1 VSDPALDSRTAR
13 ELRGLARVLVRSG
26 YADRAEVVAALTEAV
41 REDAPAVDAGEL
53 VQTLVQQAASE
64 LRAEAATWPER
75 TDTDRLDDVL
85 AELESLG
92 LVVVRYCTDHHEAR
106 KALEAAPG
114 SNGLVFFTDTD
125 VWHAV
130 DFGMLELK
138 VWHPDTANVAPGE
151 PLLEDVLALLRERDL
166 PAVFDEGRI
175 ETTLAWQ
182 RRPAW
187 IWGGMSEAV
196 DTFDGAGGEK

>member
-1 VSDPALDSRTAR
+1 MNGDTLITMDVLSAAGERTAR

-26 YADRAEVVAALTEAV
+26 YADRAAVTTALTEAV
-41 REDAPAVDAGEL
+41 QEDAPAADAAVVVPQLIAE
-53 VQTLVQQAASE
+53 AAAE
-64 LRAEAATWPER
+64 LRADAETWPAE
-75 TDTDRLDDVL
+75 TAPDRLDAVL

-92 LVVVRYCTDHHEAR
+92 IVVVRYCSDHHDAR
-106 KALEAAPG
+106 KALEAATDPK
-114 SNGLVFFTDTD
+114 GLVFFTDTD

-151 PLLEDVLALLRERDL
+151 PLLDDVLALLHERDL

-175 ETTLAWQ
+175 EVTVDWQ
-182 RRPAW
+182 KRV
-187 IWGGMSEAV
+187 EL
-196 DTFDGAGGEK
+196 

>member
-1 VSDPALDSRTAR
+1 MNGDTLITMDVLSAAGERTAR

-26 YADRAEVVAALTEAV
+26 YADRAAVTTALTEAV
-41 REDAPAVDAGEL
+41 QEDAPAADAAVVVPKLIAE
-53 VQTLVQQAASE
+53 AAAE
-64 LRAEAATWPER
+64 LRADAETWLAETAP
-75 TDTDRLDDVL
+75 DRLDAVL

-92 LVVVRYCTDHHEAR
+92 IVVVRYCSDHHDAR
-106 KALEAAPG
+106 KALEAATDPK
-114 SNGLVFFTDTD
+114 GLVFFTDTD

-151 PLLEDVLALLRERDL
+151 SLLDDVLALLHERDL

-175 ETTLAWQ
+175 EVTVDWQ
-182 RRPAW
+182 KRV
-187 IWGGMSEAV
+187 EL
-196 DTFDGAGGEK
+196 